1 VTVAVGNLYNVTVVP
16 GNLYNVMV
24 AVGDRCHAGGAVILR

>member
-1 VTVAVGNLYNVTVVP
+1 VTVAVGNRHNVTVVP

-24 AVGDRCHAGGAVILR
+24 AVGDRGHAGGAVILR